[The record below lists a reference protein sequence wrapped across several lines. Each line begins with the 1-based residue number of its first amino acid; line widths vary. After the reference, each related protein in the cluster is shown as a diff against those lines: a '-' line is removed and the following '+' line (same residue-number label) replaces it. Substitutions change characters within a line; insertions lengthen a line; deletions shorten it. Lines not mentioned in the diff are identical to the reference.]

1 MDDRPVES
9 SWAHSVRAS
18 PAIRGWVKLVRWC
31 LAVVFIVPGL
41 EKLSG
46 DIFRRALSDPGLFPF
61 FRALHEAGPYWRFIG
76 LCQVLAGGLL
86 LFRRTAVAGAL
97 ACLPIYAN
105 IVVLLLALPF
115 DLPSIVAG
123 GILLL
128 LNVALIAWYAPEL
141 RPLLS
146 ASPASEASIR
156 EAFKAAWQ
164 RAWFRVVLLVGV
176 LSLVV
181 VHLLSRFDV
190 I

>member
-1 MDDRPVES
+1 M
-9 SWAHSVRAS
+9 
-18 PAIRGWVKLVRWC
+18 
-31 LAVVFIVPGL
+31 
-41 EKLSG
+41 
-46 DIFRRALSDPGLFPF
+46 
-61 FRALHEAGPYWRFIG
+61 
-76 LCQVLAGGLL
+76 

-105 IVVLLLALPF
+105 IMVLLMALPF
-115 DLPSIVAG
+115 DAEDIIAG

-128 LNVALIAWYAPEL
+128 LNVALIAWYAPER

-146 ASPASEASIR
+146 VSPASEASIR

-181 VHLLSRFDV
+181 VHLLARFDV